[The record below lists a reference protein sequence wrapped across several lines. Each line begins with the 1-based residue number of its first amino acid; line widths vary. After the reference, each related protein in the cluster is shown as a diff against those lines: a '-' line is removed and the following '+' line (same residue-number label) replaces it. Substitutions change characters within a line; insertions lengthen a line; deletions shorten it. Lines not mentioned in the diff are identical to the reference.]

1 MTNKKYVKKYQ
12 KESDCIDAIGVVF
25 KSQIEKDVVIN
36 SIVVG
41 DWSTEREIL
50 LMGIGF
56 TFLVSFLIGIYFYS
70 LGSLKFHLISFG
82 ITFLGFLI
90 LTSGFIAYIF
100 DYFKFRKYRDK
111 YDKEIVKTALKHFEQ
126 MQEELLEEIREKQN
140 QLEESGNDEQ

>member
-1 MTNKKYVKKYQ
+1 MTNKRYVKKYQ
-12 KESDCIDAIGVVF
+12 KESDCIDSIGVVF

-50 LMGIGF
+50 LMGGGF

-70 LGSLKFHLISFG
+70 LGSQRFHLIGFG
-82 ITFLGFLI
+82 ITFSGFLV
-90 LTSGFIAYIF
+90 LTFGFIFYIF
-100 DYFKFRKYRDK
+100 DSFKFRKYNNK
-111 YDKEIVKTALKHFEQ
+111 YDKEIEKTAWKHFEK

-140 QLEESGNDEQ
+140 KLEEIGNDEQ

>member
-1 MTNKKYVKKYQ
+1 MTNKRYVKKYQ

-25 KSQIEKDVVIN
+25 NSQIEKDVVIN

-41 DWSTEREIL
+41 DWITEREIL

-82 ITFLGFLI
+82 ITFFGFLI
-90 LTSGFIAYIF
+90 LTFGFIAYVIDSF
-100 DYFKFRKYRDK
+100 RFKKYKNK
-111 YDKEIVKTALKHFEQ
+111 YDKEIEKTVWTHFEE
-126 MQEELLEEIREKQN
+126 MQDQLLEEIRGKQN
-140 QLEESGNDEQ
+140 QLEEIENDEQ